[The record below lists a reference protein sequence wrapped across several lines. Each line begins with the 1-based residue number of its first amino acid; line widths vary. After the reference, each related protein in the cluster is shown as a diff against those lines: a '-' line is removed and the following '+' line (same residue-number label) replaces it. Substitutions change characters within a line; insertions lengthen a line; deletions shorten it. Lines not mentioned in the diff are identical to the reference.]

1 MYTCTALKGQLKWR
15 NTKKK
20 EQEKLS
26 LGNLKNEITEKQN
39 RNQLYAQ
46 EMDAAARGMRV
57 GNDSQPEPIF

>member
-1 MYTCTALKGQLKWR
+1 MAKH
-15 NTKKK
+15 KKK

-57 GNDSQPEPIF
+57 GNDSQPEPIFWQIGHC